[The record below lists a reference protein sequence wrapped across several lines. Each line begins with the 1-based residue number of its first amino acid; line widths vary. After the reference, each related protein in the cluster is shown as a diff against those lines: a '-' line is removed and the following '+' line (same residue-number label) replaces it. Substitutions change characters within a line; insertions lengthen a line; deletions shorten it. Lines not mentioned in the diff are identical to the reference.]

1 LAHLVGGGAIFCTF
15 VTAFKQ
21 AALAARTAATS
32 QRRPLVVLDPGHGG
46 RDPGTTGIAGTLEK
60 HVTLASALALRTLL
74 ETHGYYRVAL
84 TRARDQYVHLDDRV
98 AMARHLGAS
107 LFLSLHA
114 DRLAD
119 PAVRGASVY
128 TVSRIASDAETA
140 ALARRENGQMPVAD
154 QPMPHVSPEV
164 SRILASLTA
173 HRIRAASTRMAHEI
187 IRGMRRDLPVLNTPE
202 RHADFTVL
210 HAPDIPSVL
219 IEMGFLSNTADET
232 ALNDPAHR
240 ELIAHAM
247 LRAID
252 SWFAGRSDTGPA

>member
-1 LAHLVGGGAIFCTF
+1 VIFYTLFATF
-15 VTAFKQ
+15 RPV
-21 AALAARTAATS
+21 ALAARTGATS

-46 RDPGTTGIAGTLEK
+46 RDPGTTGVAGTLEK

-74 ETHGYYRVAL
+74 ETHGHYRVAL

-119 PAVRGASVY
+119 PQVRGASVY

-140 ALARRENGQMPVAD
+140 ALARRENGQMPLQD
-154 QPMPHVSPEV
+154 QPTPQVSPEV

-187 IRGMRRDLPVLNTPE
+187 IRGMRHDLPVLHTPE

-219 IEMGFLSNTADET
+219 IEMGFMSNAADES
-232 ALNDPAHR
+232 ALNDPVHR
-240 ELIAHAM
+240 ELIAHAV

-252 SWFAGRSDTGPA
+252 SWFAGRGEPGSA